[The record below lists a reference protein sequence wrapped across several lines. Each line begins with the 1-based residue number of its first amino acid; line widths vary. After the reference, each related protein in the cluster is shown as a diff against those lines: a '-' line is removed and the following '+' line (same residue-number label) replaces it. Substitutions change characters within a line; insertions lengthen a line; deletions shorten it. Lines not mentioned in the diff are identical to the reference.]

1 LIPTNGID
9 TILMEGTETLKEDGD
24 SLLMI
29 GAGSCAESIIW
40 VEIDYD
46 MWNDSGSEKN

>member
-1 LIPTNGID
+1 
-9 TILMEGTETLKEDGD
+9 MEGMETLKEDGD

-40 VEIDYD
+40 VEIDYEIR
-46 MWNDSGSEKN
+46 NDSRNEKN